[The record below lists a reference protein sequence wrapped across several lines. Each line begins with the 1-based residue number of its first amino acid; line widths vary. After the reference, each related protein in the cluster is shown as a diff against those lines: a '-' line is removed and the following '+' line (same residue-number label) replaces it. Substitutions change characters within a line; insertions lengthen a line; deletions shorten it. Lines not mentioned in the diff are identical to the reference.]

1 MGTPMYMAPETIS
14 SSAVKGKLGADD
26 VWALG
31 CVVLEMATGRRP
43 WSNLDNEW
51 AIMYHVAAGR
61 IPQLPNRDEMT
72 AAGRAFLERCLV
84 QDPTMRATAVEL
96 LIDPWMIQIRE
107 IAFGNSEKDQVPI
120 LSS

>member
-1 MGTPMYMAPETIS
+1 
-14 SSAVKGKLGADD
+14 
-26 VWALG
+26 
-31 CVVLEMATGRRP
+31 
-43 WSNLDNEW
+43 
-51 AIMYHVAAGR
+51 MYHVAAGR